1 MHDEHDPGGES
12 PYLSYV
18 TVATDGRMDSLLQQ
32 KVAWIVAAATI
43 ALVVGMDADPGSHSA
58 FHKTLSADSTFL
70 IHKTKPHVSSTNT
83 NHFKSAA
90 AHTNRRHVRDS
101 WLQLPRKASSPDMM
115 FSEMINASQIKTE
128 RNETNTTEFST
139 IISIMEEI
147 LGLVPSQKELRA
159 SGMLCSL
166 REGVV
171 IAAATEAIGNRTRE
185 RILHCTTT
193 DIVDLHALVF
203 QNAECLNGSCERI
216 LKS

>member
-1 MHDEHDPGGES
+1 M
-12 PYLSYV
+12 
-18 TVATDGRMDSLLQQ
+18 
-32 KVAWIVAAATI
+32 VAWIVAAATI
-43 ALVVGMDADPGSHSA
+43 ALVVGTDADPGSHSA

-70 IHKTKPHVSSTNT
+70 IHNTKPHVSSSSSSSNK

-90 AHTNRRHVRDS
+90 AHTNRRQMRDS
-101 WLQLPRKASSPDMM
+101 WLQLPRKASSPSSPDMI

-193 DIVDLHALVF
+193 DIVDLHDLVF
-203 QNAECLNGSCERI
+203 QNAECNNGTCERV

>member
-1 MHDEHDPGGES
+1 M
-12 PYLSYV
+12 
-18 TVATDGRMDSLLQQ
+18 
-32 KVAWIVAAATI
+32 VAWIVAAATI
-43 ALVVGMDADPGSHSA
+43 ALVVGTYADPGSHSA

-70 IHKTKPHVSSTNT
+70 IHNTKPHVSSSSSTNK

-90 AHTNRRHVRDS
+90 AHTNRRQRRDS
-101 WLQLPRKASSPDMM
+101 WLQLPRKASSPSSLDMM

-193 DIVDLHALVF
+193 DIVDLHDLVF